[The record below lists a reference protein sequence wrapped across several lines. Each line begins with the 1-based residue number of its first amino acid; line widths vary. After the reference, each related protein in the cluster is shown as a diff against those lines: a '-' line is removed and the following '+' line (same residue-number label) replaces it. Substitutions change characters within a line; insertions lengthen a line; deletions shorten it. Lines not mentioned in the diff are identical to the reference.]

1 MPIPP
6 RALDNTLEN
15 PDDLLQKCAL
25 GLLRPFQK
33 PLPGRPG
40 RNAMRTKIVA
50 TIGPASNSKEKL
62 KALAEAG
69 VSVFRL
75 NFSHGG
81 ASDFVNII
89 KYIREVEKELGRPIT
104 IMQDLSGPKIRL
116 GVVPENTIQVSK
128 GMRLLLGPSARR
140 VDELPYLP
148 CDHDVMLESL
158 EPGDR
163 MVLADGGLQFIVRER
178 RSDGLVLLEAD
189 NAGLVTSR
197 KGLALPGKA
206 TKVRALTGKDKK
218 DLADGL
224 QLGVDAVAI
233 SYVQTADDVREAK
246 SLIAAAGRHVPVVVK
261 LERQSA
267 VDNLDEILQE
277 TDIVMVARGDLGVEC
292 PLPQL
297 PALQKRIISA
307 CNKASK
313 PVIVATQMLL
323 SMVNSPA
330 PTRAETTDV
339 ANAVLDGADC
349 VMLSEETAM
358 GNFPVETVRY
368 MRKITNEAEKLL
380 LDNRK
385 LEEPDADK
393 GIPEFLAFSACLLAD
408 KAHAQA
414 IVSHS
419 LSGGSARQV
428 SARRPPQRIYALTP
442 DPVTIK
448 ALNFVWGITPVFVDN
463 PEVEP
468 SHLIRAEE
476 FIHNCPDFKAD
487 DCAVITA
494 GQLKGSSS
502 TPRGTN
508 LVKIYWK

>member
-1 MPIPP
+1 
-6 RALDNTLEN
+6 
-15 PDDLLQKCAL
+15 
-25 GLLRPFQK
+25 
-33 PLPGRPG
+33 
-40 RNAMRTKIVA
+40 MRTKIVA

-89 KYIREVEKELGRPIT
+89 KYIREVEEELGRPIT

-140 VDELPYLP
+140 VAELPYLP
-148 CDHDVMLESL
+148 FDHDVILESL

-246 SLIAAAGRHVPVVVK
+246 ALIAAAGRHVPVVVK

-267 VDNLDEILQE
+267 VDNLAEILQE

-313 PVIVATQMLL
+313 PVIVATEVLG
-323 SMVNSPA
+323 SMVNSPV
-330 PTRAETTDV
+330 PTRAEASDC
-339 ANAVLDGADC
+339 ANAILDGSDAT
-349 VMLSEETAM
+349 MTSNETAV
-358 GNFPVETVRY
+358 GKYPDVTVATMARISGY
-368 MRKITNEAEKLL
+368 ATDHGFDR
-380 LDNRK
+380 
-385 LEEPDADK
+385 
-393 GIPEFLAFSACLLAD
+393 IPELKNLDMSSTGAVSSAAVDLAD
-408 KAHAQA
+408 KLNAKA
-414 IVSHS
+414 IVAYTQTGATVHRVSRERPAAPIYGLTSNEHTYHWLA
-419 LSGGSARQV
+419 LSWGTEAFLLKEDYHDKSRKDLMVYTDKVLKDAGKVADGDKIVILSSAQGDHQPGRTD
-428 SARRPPQRIYALTP
+428 SIYVHTVGAC
-442 DPVTIK
+442 D
-448 ALNFVWGITPVFVDN
+448 
-463 PEVEP
+463 
-468 SHLIRAEE
+468 
-476 FIHNCPDFKAD
+476 
-487 DCAVITA
+487 
-494 GQLKGSSS
+494 
-502 TPRGTN
+502 
-508 LVKIYWK
+508 